1 MSRTAV
7 QARPTK
13 GNNAKQA
20 IEELSRPGPH
30 TPLRGDLGMVGI
42 PGIVFAPEQGLGL
55 PAVTFGHDWLQPADR
70 YVDLLRHLATWGFV
84 TAAPSSHRGVLPSA
98 QGFAADLRTT
108 LDVCAGVRL
117 GDGRVSVDSR
127 RTALVGHGIGA
138 GAAMIAAATQPR
150 LAAVVT
156 IAVVQSHPAVV
167 ESARALRLP
176 VLHIAA
182 GRDTVAP
189 PVGHV
194 DQIAAAAGGPV
205 RHRTLPK
212 ATHTGFLDGKHWSDL
227 VLSGKPDAKTRKL
240 TRALVTAF
248 LLKHL
253 CEEDRADVLVDGKVP
268 GTVLEDVGEHEA

>member
-1 MSRTAV
+1 MSRSAV
-7 QARPTK
+7 QARPSK
-13 GNNAKQA
+13 GNNAKQS

-30 TPLRGDLGMVGI
+30 TALRGDLGMVGI

-70 YVDLLRHLATWGFV
+70 YADLLRHLATWGFV
-84 TAAPSSHRGVLPSA
+84 TAAPSNHRGLLPSA

-117 GDGRVSVDSR
+117 GDGRVSVDNR

-138 GAAMIAAATQPR
+138 GAAMLAAAAQPR
-150 LAAVVT
+150 LAAVAT
-156 IAVVQSHPAVV
+156 IAAVQSHPGVV
-167 ESARALRLP
+167 QAARALTLP
-176 VLHIAA
+176 VLHIVA

-194 DQIAAAAGGPV
+194 DQIAAAAGGPMWK
-205 RHRTLPK
+205 RTLPK
-212 ATHTGFLDGKHWSDL
+212 ATHTGFLDGTHWSDL
-227 VLSGKPDAKTRKL
+227 LLAGKPDAKTRKL
-240 TRALVTAF
+240 TKALLTAF

-253 CEEDRADVLVDGKVP
+253 CDEDRVDVLVDGKVP
-268 GTVLEDVGEHEA
+268 GTELDDGTPE